1 MDPTAFSSWQ
11 WVFFNFTHPGDV
23 DWWREIM
30 AYLSSHLGIT
40 VGAPFLS
47 LWNTPRG
54 MQSECMGFCTTL
66 FAQQGLALLSLKANG
81 DKWDPTW
88 GRKIMQIWMFWEPD
102 LEILC
107 FYKQCNDVC
116 EINKFWEPDL
126 EILCFYKQCND
137 VCEISKARTR
147 RRRRRRA
154 LEAFVILYGT
164 ISHYVIITDHWMIH
178 LLTTTQCIN

>member
-116 EINKFWEPDL
+116 EI
-126 EILCFYKQCND
+126 
-137 VCEISKARTR
+137 SKARTRRRR